1 MTHYVREMAQYFDGF
16 RMDNLHGT
24 QISVARYMIKEARKV
39 NPNLIVFAELFTS
52 SDAETAVFVKQ
63 IGINSVL
70 KEAQHMLSGS
80 EFVRQFHKKI
90 EKTKPYLGT
99 LDRIFI

>member
-1 MTHYVREMAQYFDGF
+1 M
-16 RMDNLHGT
+16 
-24 QISVARYMIKEARKV
+24 

-80 EFVRQFHKKI
+80 EFVKQFHKKI

-99 LDRIFI
+99 LNRVFQENGESIKYSNKKMPIYLVYDLTHDNLSYI

>member
-1 MTHYVREMAQYFDGF
+1 LRIRYGEKPSDSPAAWHHMLEYVRIMAQYFDGF

-24 QISVARYMIKEARKV
+24 QISVARYMIKEARRV

-52 SDAETAVFVKQ
+52 SDEETAIFVKE

-70 KEAQHMLSGS
+70 K
-80 EFVRQFHKKI
+80 
-90 EKTKPYLGT
+90 
-99 LDRIFI
+99 